1 MLISKP
7 GPFLSIST
15 HKTINSQRKEF
26 KQCKLRRKT
35 ALLRIKKFRPQK
47 HSNHF
52 LEQQTQSRPS
62 RIISKQSSGAFL
74 LINTGL
80 YLPDTILPP
89 GVLQFKSKWTRHVL
103 DSQINT
109 KVLSTQK
116 PPVCSLS
123 YVRGMICPGQTCISS
138 DATETALWRFPD
150 LAPDVCPSYA
160 QTASDVCFLASRMAI
175 LLRG

>member
-1 MLISKP
+1 MIASTS
-7 GPFLSIST
+7 GPFLSISI

-26 KQCKLRRKT
+26 KQCRLRQKI

-52 LEQQTQSRPS
+52 SELQTQLRPS

-74 LINTGL
+74 LINTGS
-80 YLPDTILPP
+80 YLPVTTPPP
-89 GVLQFKSKWTRHVL
+89 GVLQFKSKWTRRVL

-109 KVLSTQK
+109 RVLCTQK

-123 YVRGMICPGQTCISS
+123 YVRGMICPGQTYISS
-138 DATETALWRFPD
+138 DATETALLRFPD
-150 LAPDVCPSYA
+150 LAPVVCPFYE
-160 QTASDVCFLASRMAI
+160 QMASGACFSALRMAI
-175 LLRG
+175 LLRR

>member
-1 MLISKP
+1 MLASTS
-7 GPFLSIST
+7 GPFLSISI

-26 KQCKLRRKT
+26 KQCRLRQKI
-35 ALLRIKKFRPQK
+35 ALLRIKRVRPQK
-47 HSNHF
+47 HSSHF
-52 LEQQTQSRPS
+52 SEQQTQLRPS
-62 RIISKQSSGAFL
+62 RIINKQSWGAFL
-74 LINTGL
+74 LINTGS
-80 YLPDTILPP
+80 YLPVTTPPP

-109 KVLSTQK
+109 RVLCMQK

-138 DATETALWRFPD
+138 DATETALLRFQD
-150 LAPDVCPSYA
+150 LVPDVCPSCG
-160 QTASDVCFLASRMAI
+160 QTASDACFSASRMAI

>member
-1 MLISKP
+1 MLTSTS
-7 GPFLSIST
+7 GPFLPPSI

-26 KQCKLRRKT
+26 KQCRLRQKI
-35 ALLRIKKFRPQK
+35 ALLRIKKFSPQK

-52 LEQQTQSRPS
+52 SELQTQLRPS
-62 RIISKQSSGAFL
+62 QITSKQSSGAFL
-74 LINTGL
+74 LINTGS
-80 YLPDTILPP
+80 YLPVTTPPP

-109 KVLSTQK
+109 RVLFMQK

-123 YVRGMICPGQTCISS
+123 YVRGMICLDQTCISS
-138 DATETALWRFPD
+138 DVTETALSRFPD
-150 LAPDVCPSYA
+150 LAPAVCPFYE
-160 QTASDVCFLASRMAI
+160 QTASGACFSALRMAI

>member
-1 MLISKP
+1 MLTSTS
-7 GPFLSIST
+7 GPFLSLSI

-26 KQCKLRRKT
+26 KQCRLRQKI
-35 ALLRIKKFRPQK
+35 ALLRIKKFSPQK

-52 LEQQTQSRPS
+52 SERQTQLRPS
-62 RIISKQSSGAFL
+62 LIISKQSSGAFL
-74 LINTGL
+74 LINTGS
-80 YLPDTILPP
+80 YLPDTTPPP

-109 KVLSTQK
+109 RVLCMQK

-138 DATETALWRFPD
+138 DATEMALWRFPD
-150 LAPDVCPSYA
+150 PAPVVCLSYG
-160 QTASDVCFLASRMAI
+160 QTASGACFSASRAVMQS
-175 LLRG
+175 RE